1 MAVKFGSVNR
11 RNSGWSGKSFT
22 LIELLIVIA
31 IIAILA
37 AMLLPAL
44 NKARERGM
52 TTRCL
57 GNAKQLGQYCTMY
70 SMQYADYIPLAS
82 KNPGEIDTWAPS
94 WIPLLWRFAN
104 PGDKRSSGEI
114 VTTLH
119 SSGTNAFICPSFKQD
134 TNCYSGYSMNWSVN
148 MKKDLASMPSLANQV
163 RRKTSFTKYPSRT
176 FLMIDDSG
184 KVPYSSR
191 GEIGR
196 LLTIQGLNAAR
207 CGISAITSPWITR
220 HGGMSL
226 NVSYLDG
233 HAAITP
239 AGKMY
244 LGGYVGIFWTG
255 FYNSTV
261 D

>member
-22 LIELLIVIA
+22 LIELLVVIA

-148 MKKDLASMPSLANQV
+148 MKKDIRTMPSAANQE
-163 RRKTSFTKYPSRT
+163 RRKIGFTKYPSRT

-184 KVPYSSR
+184 KFAYSSR

-207 CGISAITSPWITR
+207 CEISAVTNPWITR
-220 HGGMSL
+220 HGGMAL
-226 NVSYLDG
+226 NVAYLDG
-233 HAAITP
+233 HAATTP
-239 AGKMY
+239 AGKMF
-244 LGGYVGIFWTG
+244 LGGYWGIFWTG
-255 FYNSTV
+255 FYYETV

>member
-22 LIELLIVIA
+22 LIELLVVIA

-196 LLTIQGLNAAR
+196 LLTIRGLNAAR
-207 CGISAITSPWITR
+207 CAASAVTNPWITR

-233 HAAITP
+233 HAATTP